1 MGRPSGSAPGH
12 GIRRAGRPFALV
24 VALALLALAARPGRS
39 VDLLPHA
46 DAEKGVL
53 IFVVDSPVDR
63 RFLEGRVAG
72 LTGADITHGSL
83 VARVIRSY
91 SAAPLRSV
99 AAERDGVDLAAY
111 LAGLGEVIAYA
122 AAHPDTR
129 VLANISLGSYDRN
142 PREEALVRQLVAAGV
157 LIAAAAGN
165 DDGDEPFYPA
175 AYSGVVA
182 VASARAGGKS
192 LHSNYG
198 PHIRMAASGDI
209 RFLDYEFLPRRRL
222 RREMEARGTSFAA
235 PRVTATLAYILQR
248 RPNLSPLD
256 ALRIIEETTSPIND
270 DLYAEGKLGAGL
282 LDIYRAKSRVSPL
295 HRTLH
300 YVLPIAVMAALAL
313 LTAVLCV
320 RYTLRGV
327 FVSLLLWLVGLPT
340 AALIVL
346 EAMVYLEFVGAG
358 NMAAGLRASAVLA
371 TGAGLGAFVL
381 RGNLPK
387 IILAGTLAAAVL
399 LAALG
404 TEFLAPLAA
413 AGAASLAGVG
423 CAVLV
428 ERRTRRALAGIKAL
442 PAAALAPDGEFTVPA
457 AAARLAGACNWAV
470 DRRIK
475 RACVEAVLE
484 LPPGEAAEALRTLNR
499 QSTGA
504 LELLGEVER
513 LSEGDPPGRP
523 SHDGPE
529 PTDSGA

>member
-1 MGRPSGSAPGH
+1 MGAKRYCSG
-12 GIRRAGRPFALV
+12 IVALV
-24 VALALLALAARPGRS
+24 AALSVLALAARPARA
-39 VDLLPHA
+39 VDPLPYA
-46 DAEKGVL
+46 SAEKGGL

-99 AAERDGVDLAAY
+99 AAERDGGVNLAAY
-111 LAGLGEVIAYA
+111 LAGLGQVLAYA
-122 AAHPDTR
+122 VAHPDTR

-157 LIAAAAGN
+157 LIVAAAGN

-198 PHIRMAASGDI
+198 PHIRIAASGDI
-209 RFLDYEFLPRRRL
+209 RFLDYEFLPRQRL

-248 RPNLSPLD
+248 RPGLSPRD
-256 ALRIIEETTSPIND
+256 ALRILEETSSPIDD

-300 YVLPIAVMAALAL
+300 YVLPIAVVAALAL
-313 LTAVLCV
+313 LTAVLCL

-327 FVSLLLWLVGLPT
+327 FVSLLLWLVGLP
-340 AALIVL
+340 AAVLIVL
-346 EAMVYLEFVGAG
+346 EAMAYLEFVGAG
-358 NMAAGLRASAVLA
+358 DMAAGLWASAVLA
-371 TGAGLGAFVL
+371 AGAGLAAFVL

-387 IILAGTLAAAVL
+387 IILAGASAAGVL

-404 TEFLAPLAA
+404 TGFLAPLAA

-423 CAVLV
+423 CAMLL
-428 ERRTRRALAGIKAL
+428 ERRTRRAIAGIRAL
-442 PAAALAPDGEFTVPA
+442 PAAAGAPDGKLTVQA
-457 AAARLAGACNWAV
+457 AAARLANSCDWAV
-470 DRRIK
+470 DGRIK
-475 RACVEAVLE
+475 RACVESVLK
-484 LPPGEAAEALRTLNR
+484 LPPDEAAESLRKLSP

-504 LELLGEVER
+504 HELLGELGR
-513 LSEGDPPGRP
+513 LFGRRPARPAEPRQPGADQLRGLG
-523 SHDGPE
+523 SV
-529 PTDSGA
+529 